1 MDAAAQAGRRRPS
14 EVRAEGL
21 MRGAC
26 AVLALA
32 SALLMGLDT
41 QTETV
46 LLIRKKAT
54 VKDVHA
60 LWVLT
65 AAAGAAAGYH
75 LLHLLRCLYLGR
87 FTHNPCRNSKA
98 LAWAFL
104 LLDKGCAYVTFAATV
119 AAAQACLIA
128 LDGAQAL
135 QWNKVSSK
143 SPILLIVEHHRA
155 VCKLSKNM
163 FFLTEHQFIQE
174 RRKPDPEVKSI
185 YNSIRQGEILI
196 RAASTQTP
204 KRTIH

>member
-1 MDAAAQAGRRRPS
+1 DSSAMDTAAQAGRRGSS

-26 AVLALA
+26 AALATA

-65 AAAGAAAGYH
+65 AAVGAAAGYH

-87 FTHNPCRNSKA
+87 FAHNPCRNSRA

-135 QWNKVSSK
+135 QWNKVCNIFTRFCQQVAGSLVCGGLAAAGTALLSALSARNLFRLYPSLSRPRPHPHRSS
-143 SPILLIVEHHRA
+143 
-155 VCKLSKNM
+155 
-163 FFLTEHQFIQE
+163 
-174 RRKPDPEVKSI
+174 
-185 YNSIRQGEILI
+185 
-196 RAASTQTP
+196 ST
-204 KRTIH
+204 K

>member
-26 AVLALA
+26 AALATA

-87 FTHNPCRNSKA
+87 FAHNPCRNSRA
-98 LAWAFL
+98 LAWAFF

-135 QWNKVSSK
+135 QWNKVCNIFTRFCQQVAGSLVCGGLAAAGTAVLSALSARNLFRLYPSLSRPHPQRSS
-143 SPILLIVEHHRA
+143 
-155 VCKLSKNM
+155 
-163 FFLTEHQFIQE
+163 
-174 RRKPDPEVKSI
+174 
-185 YNSIRQGEILI
+185 
-196 RAASTQTP
+196 ST
-204 KRTIH
+204 K